1 VTPGNGDS
9 SIDAVVARALAAI
22 DRLAEL
28 GERVEDE
35 WQYVNDLRTVY
46 RGRLTAVAGD
56 LRGAG
61 PGGILPPATV
71 VAVDTVVEE
80 AGLVTDPHRAIDW
93 LSTLPQVVL
102 LALGADA

>member
-1 VTPGNGDS
+1 MTPRDGDTS
-9 SIDAVVARALAAI
+9 VDAVIDRALAAL

-46 RGRLTAVAGD
+46 RGRLTAVAGQ
-56 LRGAG
+56 LAG
-61 PGGILPPATV
+61 TADGSLSAASAL
-71 VAVDTVVEE
+71 AVDAVVEE
-80 AGLVTDPHRAIDW
+80 TGLVTDPHRAIDW

>member
-1 VTPGNGDS
+1 MPPGPGDS
-9 SIDAVVARALAAI
+9 SIDAVLARALAAL

-46 RGRLTAVAGD
+46 RGRLTAVAGEHAD
-56 LRGAG
+56 AGATG
-61 PGGILPPATV
+61 SLSAASVLAI
-71 VAVDTVVEE
+71 DTVVEE
-80 AGLVTDPHRAIDW
+80 AALVTDPHRAIDW

-102 LALGADA
+102 LAMGADA